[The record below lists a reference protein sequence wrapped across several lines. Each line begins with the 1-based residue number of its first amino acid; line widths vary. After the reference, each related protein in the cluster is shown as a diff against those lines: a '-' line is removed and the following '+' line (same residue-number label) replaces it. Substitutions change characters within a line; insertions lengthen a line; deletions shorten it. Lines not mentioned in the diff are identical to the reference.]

1 MSSDISTVA
10 EGSSHL
16 SCSGNTSLVF
26 AGPQADLSGAATVEG
41 TTRLSQR
48 YPVME
53 YSEIP
58 RAGWRVSRLGFG
70 GDDLGIRPGERSK
83 LFTYGVRRRGVNVI
97 EIDIDMLHSRFDPS
111 SHLYE
116 HSLHDR
122 DWERRALMRMLQKGW
137 LSRDELVFVATANC
151 GTANISGLQA
161 RGGVGGKMLPH
172 GPGSIVERSAR
183 ALEWLGLD
191 RFDIVMAHVPAPE
204 AEFGAAEVRD
214 VVQELEQG
222 VCRERVLSQGWGI
235 ACSAFSPLEAG
246 SALDH
251 AGRPLAAQP
260 LSRILSEASAAA
272 KAAGDEAGSHKM
284 LAVRYLASAT
294 NPAAFTPAVVDDA
307 GVEWSTS
314 EILQQLRIA
323 QLVKG
328 PLDSVRDGRL
338 FRAVDC
344 DDHEPL
350 DREELLKSVSEAIN
364 YAIHLEFMFD
374 REVAD
379 AGRLELAEL
388 RKQWER
394 EREEALVNELAALPE
409 FSKDTDPGESTTA
422 RRQRVREVV
431 AKMTESDKQQ
441 EAARLA
447 DAVRSA
453 RKAKRGGSKSL
464 AGPLASAAAAAA
476 SGVPLPPHSSP
487 GAAAGAGAGAAGAAG
502 AGAPGPL
509 SGVTG
514 MMNTPYEGRPGE
526 PKTSGTGFAAS
537 RLRPGVGPLE
547 APPPPEMPLAED
559 VAWGRVLGNNLH
571 RLESLAEFQYLWS
584 TRIDPAV
591 FRTVRAMGATSECRD
606 WAKGY
611 QATMMTLRH
620 VLHKLLEVKHSP
632 RARMAAQ
639 MLDGA
644 LPEAAPAENWMGDGK
659 WASDALHDRVLRIL
673 TGTPAEVILTEVPEV
688 YGVKRP
694 GNNGRV
700 RGKTESILPPLEDR
714 VPMARIKEALKGA
727 DVDLLLKT
735 VLPDII
741 DAPNK
746 QAVQETL
753 SKGGEEAEALWSK
766 LSGPARELFVF
777 PSREERAEKMV
788 EQEEQRRIEVQGGT
802 VVQGEAATKH
812 NERA

>member
-1 MSSDISTVA
+1 
-10 EGSSHL
+10 
-16 SCSGNTSLVF
+16 
-26 AGPQADLSGAATVEG
+26 
-41 TTRLSQR
+41 
-48 YPVME
+48 ME
-53 YSEIP
+53 FNAIP

-70 GDDLGIRPGERSK
+70 GDDLGVRPAERSK
-83 LFTYGVRRRGVNVI
+83 LFTYGVRRRGINVI
-97 EIDIDMLHSRFDPS
+97 EVDIDMLHSRFDPA

-116 HSLHDR
+116 QSLYDR

-161 RGGVGGKMLPH
+161 RGGAGASILPH

-191 RFDIVMAHVPAPE
+191 RFDIVMAHVPAAE
-204 AEFGAAEVRD
+204 AEFGATEVRD
-214 VVQELEQG
+214 TVQELEQG
-222 VCRERVLSQGWGI
+222 LCRERGLSQGWGI

-246 SALDH
+246 AALDH

-260 LSRILSEASAAA
+260 LSRILAEASAAA
-272 KAAGDEAGSHKM
+272 AAAGDEAGSHKM
-284 LAVRYLASAT
+284 LAVRYLASVT
-294 NPAAFTPAVVDDA
+294 NPAAFTPAVVDDS

-323 QLVKG
+323 QMIKG

-364 YAIHLEFMFD
+364 YAIHLEFMYD
-374 REVAD
+374 REVAEE
-379 AGRLELAEL
+379 GRKELAEL
-388 RKQWER
+388 RKRWER

-409 FSKDTDPGESTTA
+409 FSVDMDPGESTTA
-422 RRQRVREVV
+422 RQQRLREMV
-431 AKMTESDKQQ
+431 AKMTESDKKE

-447 DAVRSA
+447 QAVRNAKTAKKKGMKSA
-453 RKAKRGGSKSL
+453 
-464 AGPLASAAAAAA
+464 AGPYASAAAAAA
-476 SGVPLPPHSSP
+476 AGVPLPPPSAP
-487 GAAAGAGAGAAGAAG
+487 AGASPAGGL
-502 AGAPGPL
+502 PGM
-509 SGVTG
+509 TG
-514 MMNTPYEGRPGE
+514 MVNTPYEGRPGE
-526 PKTSGTGFAAS
+526 PTTSGTGFAAT
-537 RLRPGVGPLE
+537 RLRPGVSPLE

-559 VAWGRVLGNNLH
+559 VAWGRVLGNNMH

-591 FRTVRAMGATSECRD
+591 YRTVRAMGATAECRD

-632 RARMAAQ
+632 RARMAAR

-644 LPEAAPAENWMGDGK
+644 LPEAAPDEDWMGARK
-659 WASDALHDRVLRIL
+659 WASDALHDRVVRIL
-673 TGTPAEVILTEVPEV
+673 TGTPAEIVLTEVPEV

-700 RGKTESILPPLEDR
+700 RGKNEPILPPIEDR

-727 DVDLLLKT
+727 DVNLLLQT
-735 VLPDII
+735 VVPDIV

-746 QAVQETL
+746 EAIQETL
-753 SKGGEEAEALWSK
+753 NKGGDEADAMWSK

-788 EQEEQRRIEVQGGT
+788 EQEERRKIEQAATKQGGT
-802 VVQGEAATKH
+802 VVEGTAQTSR
-812 NERA
+812 ERA